1 MKVSEH
7 FKNRTPSSVR
17 KAQISFS
24 KRNDKDSVVV
34 INLAIGNI
42 SRPMYPAMRKALLDL
57 GTKRKSDGV
66 VKYTPTVGTD
76 KARNAFLKILSVEG
90 YDKTGIFSMITDG
103 GSSAMELMLLGVCG
117 PASSNP
123 ILFLDPTYTN
133 YIDFANRLSIPVVSV
148 NRQIDDNGSFTSL
161 NMNAIESIIIKENPR
176 GLLFIPYDNPTGQ
189 FLSKKVICD
198 LAEIAVR
205 NDIWLISDEA
215 YRSLSYVENESSSIW
230 ALNESDVKGISGR
243 RISIESAS
251 KVWNACGLRIGGLLT
266 DNYEFH
272 QKAISEYTANLCANS
287 LGQEVFGVMADESP
301 QKILKWQ
308 LDQKNY
314 YMNIALKLKKE
325 FQKHIP
331 GIIVTVPEAAIYF
344 ILDFKNITDRDFT
357 TSKFVDYCASDGK
370 VKLKGK
376 HYTVLLAPMDG
387 FYTRQ
392 NFGKTQ
398 VRLAMVESEKR
409 MMITP
414 IILKKLLMEYLK

>member
-1 MKVSEH
+1 
-7 FKNRTPSSVR
+7 
-17 KAQISFS
+17 
-24 KRNDKDSVVV
+24 
-34 INLAIGNI
+34 
-42 SRPMYPAMRKALLDL
+42 
-57 GTKRKSDGV
+57 
-66 VKYTPTVGTD
+66 
-76 KARNAFLKILSVEG
+76 
-90 YDKTGIFSMITDG
+90 
-103 GSSAMELMLLGVCG
+103 
-117 PASSNP
+117 
-123 ILFLDPTYTN
+123 
-133 YIDFANRLSIPVVSV
+133 
-148 NRQIDDNGSFTSL
+148 
-161 NMNAIESIIIKENPR
+161 MNAIESIIIKENPR

-215 YRSLSYVENESSSIW
+215 YRSLSYAGKESSSIW

-287 LGQEVFGVMADESP
+287 LGQEVFGVMADESS
-301 QKILKWQ
+301 QEILKWQ

-344 ILDFKNITDRDFT
+344 ILDFKNIINKDFT

-376 HYTVLLAPMDG
+376 YYTVLLAPMDG
-387 FYTRQ
+387 FYTKQ

-414 IILKKLLMEYLK
+414 IILKKLLLEYLK

>member
-1 MKVSEH
+1 MLFRS
-7 FKNRTPSSVR
+7 
-17 KAQISFS
+17 
-24 KRNDKDSVVV
+24 
-34 INLAIGNI
+34 
-42 SRPMYPAMRKALLDL
+42 
-57 GTKRKSDGV
+57 
-66 VKYTPTVGTD
+66 
-76 KARNAFLKILSVEG
+76 
-90 YDKTGIFSMITDG
+90 
-103 GSSAMELMLLGVCG
+103 MELMLLGVCG
-117 PASSNP
+117 PASKIP

-133 YIDFANRLSIPVVSV
+133 YKDFANRLSIPIVSI
-148 NRQIDDNGSFTSL
+148 NRQIDDNGSFASL
-161 NMNAIESIIIKENPR
+161 NMAEVESIIAKEKPN

-198 LAEIAVR
+198 LAEIAVK

-215 YRSLSYVENESSSIW
+215 YRSLSYVGNESSSIW
-230 ALNESDVKGISGR
+230 ALNESDVRGISGR

-266 DNYEFH
+266 DNYDFH

-287 LGQEVFGVMADESP
+287 LGQEVFGVLAEEPP

-344 ILDFKNITDRDFT
+344 ILDFKNITDKVFT
-357 TSKFVDYCASDGK
+357 TSKFVDYCASNGK
-370 VKLKGK
+370 VKLEGRY
-376 HYTVLLAPMDG
+376 YTLLLAPMNG
-387 FYTRQ
+387 FYTKQ
-392 NFGKTQ
+392 NLGETQ
-398 VRLAMVESEKR
+398 VRLAMVESEER

-414 IILKKLLMEYLK
+414 IILKKLLSEYLK

>member
-17 KAQISFS
+17 KAQINFS
-24 KRNDKDSVVV
+24 KRNDKDSVIV

-76 KARNAFLKILSVEG
+76 KARNAFLKILSAEG

-133 YIDFANRLSIPVVSV
+133 YIDFANRLSIPIVSV

-161 NMNAIESIIIKENPR
+161 DMNAIESIIMKENPR

-215 YRSLSYVENESSSIW
+215 YRSLSYAGKESSSIW
-230 ALNESDVKGISGR
+230 ALKESDVKGISGR

-287 LGQEVFGVMADESP
+287 LGQEVFGVIADESS
-301 QKILKWQ
+301 QDILKWQ

-344 ILDFKNITDRDFT
+344 ILDFKNIINKDFT
-357 TSKFVDYCASDGK
+357 TSKFVDYCASYGK
-370 VKLKGK
+370 VNFKGK
-376 HYTVLLAPMDG
+376 YYTVLLAPMDG
-387 FYTRQ
+387 FYTKQ

-414 IILKKLLMEYLK
+414 IILKKLLLEYLK

>member
-7 FKNRTPSSVR
+7 FKNRTPSSIR

-24 KRNDKDSVVV
+24 KRDDKDSVVV

-76 KARNAFLKILSVEG
+76 KARNAFLKILSAEG
-90 YDKTGIFSMITDG
+90 YDKNGIFSMITDG

-133 YIDFANRLSIPVVSV
+133 YIDFANRLSIPIVSV
-148 NRQIDDNGSFTSL
+148 NRQIDDNGSFASL
-161 NMNAIESIIIKENPR
+161 DMNAIESIIMKENPR
-176 GLLFIPYDNPTGQ
+176 GLLFIPYDNPSGQ

-215 YRSLSYVENESSSIW
+215 YRSLSYVGKESSSIW

-331 GIIVTVPEAAIYF
+331 GIIVTLPEAAIYF
-344 ILDFKNITDRDFT
+344 ILDFRNITDKDFT
-357 TSKFVDYCASDGK
+357 TSKFVDYCASNGK
-370 VKLKGK
+370 VKLEGK
-376 HYTVLLAPMDG
+376 VYTVLLAPMDG
-387 FYTRQ
+387 FYKEQ

-398 VRLAMVESEKR
+398 VRLAMVEPENR